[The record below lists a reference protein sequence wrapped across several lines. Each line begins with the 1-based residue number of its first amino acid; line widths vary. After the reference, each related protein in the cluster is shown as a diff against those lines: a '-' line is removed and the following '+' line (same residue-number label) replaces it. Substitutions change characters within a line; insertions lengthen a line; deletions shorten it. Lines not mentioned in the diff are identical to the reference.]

1 MNMYKHTY
9 THACIQ
15 TGVIIGSRTGV
26 VNQYTYIHTHKHAC
40 TQTGVIIG
48 SGTGAVEF
56 YEDNCYQFLSKNGGK
71 AGLDSV
77 SRDCSTVRMLNPPE
91 RFL

>member
-1 MNMYKHTY
+1 MHT
-9 THACIQ
+9 
-15 TGVIIGSRTGV
+15 
-26 VNQYTYIHTHKHAC
+26 K
-40 TQTGVIIG
+40 GVIIG